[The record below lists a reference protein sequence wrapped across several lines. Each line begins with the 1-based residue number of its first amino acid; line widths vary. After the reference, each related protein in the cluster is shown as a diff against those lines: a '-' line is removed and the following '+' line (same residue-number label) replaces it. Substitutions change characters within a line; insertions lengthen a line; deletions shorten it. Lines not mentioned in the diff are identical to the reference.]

1 MLKLTEATVVNG
13 VIATSALLQTDNYS
27 VYKKEYGIT
36 KKTSAGRLDTMWRR
50 MCYLCTRENN
60 DGRCADG

>member
-1 MLKLTEATVVNG
+1 MESL
-13 VIATSALLQTDNYS
+13 
-27 VYKKEYGIT
+27 

-60 DGRCADG
+60 DGRCADGQVEQRRGDAPLRHRHIPPAQ